1 MRFSWG
7 SDCSKPLCA
16 ALQTGIQALLS
27 QRRKHLKQAQIL
39 PVQSRTHQGEFPGR
53 RKLPGESLAKTASSH
68 QEASSKKDEQGTLAV
83 APVCSQTRW
92 GSLTNFGSDSEVM
105 DVRCPTALP
114 FTPGHGNITHHCH
127 PYGEKEKRFFFSAI
141 IYTHLALD

>member
-7 SDCSKPLCA
+7 SECSKPLCV

-27 QRRKHLKQAQIL
+27 QRRKQLKQAQIL
-39 PVQSRTHQGEFPGR
+39 PVQSRTHQENFLGEESSLGNPLQKPPHLTKRPAPKRMNRGHWQS
-53 RKLPGESLAKTASSH
+53 LP
-68 QEASSKKDEQGTLAV
+68 DTL
-83 APVCSQTRW
+83 R

-127 PYGEKEKRFFFSAI
+127 PYGEKEKKFFFSAI